1 MLLGYEGLGA
11 DFCIFCLYSIIWFIS
26 CACVVIRLK
35 YVRVAG
41 SNGMLVRGFWTECVW
56 MGCVEDV
63 GLIGLGFIYVS
74 CTSVICTRN
83 PFGRFWMGSAYSLCM
98 IRSMQHFS

>member
-11 DFCIFCLYSIIWFIS
+11 GFCIFCLYSIIWFIS

-41 SNGMLVRGFWTECVW
+41 SNGMLVRGSGRSACGWV
-56 MGCVEDV
+56 
-63 GLIGLGFIYVS
+63 VS
-74 CTSVICTRN
+74 R
-83 PFGRFWMGSAYSLCM
+83 M
-98 IRSMQHFS
+98 

>member
-11 DFCIFCLYSIIWFIS
+11 GFCIFCLYSIIWFIS

-41 SNGMLVRGFWTECVW
+41 SNGMLVRGVLD
-56 MGCVEDV
+56 GVRVEWLCRVCRLDRTW
-63 GLIGLGFIYVS
+63 LHLCFLY
-74 CTSVICTRN
+74 
-83 PFGRFWMGSAYSLCM
+83 FGDMY
-98 IRSMQHFS
+98 